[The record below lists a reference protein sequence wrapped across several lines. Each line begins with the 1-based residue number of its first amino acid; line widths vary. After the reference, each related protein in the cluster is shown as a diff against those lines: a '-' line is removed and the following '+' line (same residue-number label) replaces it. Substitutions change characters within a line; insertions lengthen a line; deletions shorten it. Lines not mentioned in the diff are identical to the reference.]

1 MDVLEEKSG
10 SFQSLTTTHAFFL
23 FTNVLRVLSYVEDNF
38 QVMRPLITD
47 NYHTS

>member
-1 MDVLEEKSG
+1 MVRFNLCRFDNDLR
-10 SFQSLTTTHAFFL
+10 LFL